1 MKSRA
6 NGFRKKSLIA
16 LILEATSL
24 KILCEKD
31 REELIAAKL
40 PWSLYE
46 KLQQMIAELSSLN
59 GKVLLYREDCKYET
73 SVVKDFAKEC
83 SKLRSKLRSAINEAF
98 ELAESEKRIPGLSQ
112 KKSYIDISQD
122 LMDLAVTAERIMAE
136 EPEYF
141 TETEM
146 VLNARTNSEKLRK
159 MACRKEVSFN
169 PNNELPESGREKA
182 LLINK
187 IMKKIRIYGR
197 RAFANDPKRRSAYNV
212 K

>member
-16 LILEATSL
+16 LILEAVSL
-24 KILCEKD
+24 KIHCEKD
-31 REELIAAKL
+31 KEKLIAEKL

-46 KLQQMIAELSSLN
+46 KLQQMIEELTSLN
-59 GKVLLYREDCKYET
+59 RKVLLYREDCKYET

-83 SKLRSKLRSAINEAF
+83 SKLRSELRSSLNNAF
-98 ELAESEKRIPGLSQ
+98 KLAESERIIPGLSQ
-112 KKSYIDISQD
+112 NKAYIDISQD
-122 LMDLAVTAERIMAE
+122 LMDLAVTAERFMAN

-146 VLNARTNSEKLRK
+146 VQKARTNSEKLRK

-169 PNNELPESGREKA
+169 SNNELPESAREKFK
-182 LLINK
+182 LLNK
-187 IMKKIRIYGR
+187 IMKKIRVYGR
-197 RAFANDPKRRSAYNV
+197 NAFANDPKRRSAYTV
-212 K
+212 Q

>member
-6 NGFRKKSLIA
+6 NGFRKKSLTA
-16 LILEATSL
+16 LILEAVRL
-24 KILCEKD
+24 KRLCEKD
-31 REELIAAKL
+31 KKELIAAKL

-112 KKSYIDISQD
+112 KK
-122 LMDLAVTAERIMAE
+122 
-136 EPEYF
+136 
-141 TETEM
+141 
-146 VLNARTNSEKLRK
+146 
-159 MACRKEVSFN
+159 
-169 PNNELPESGREKA
+169 
-182 LLINK
+182 
-187 IMKKIRIYGR
+187 
-197 RAFANDPKRRSAYNV
+197 
-212 K
+212 

>member
-59 GKVLLYREDCKYET
+59 GKILLYREDSKCET

-83 SKLRSKLRSAINEAF
+83 SKLRSELRSSLNNAF
-98 ELAESEKRIPGLSQ
+98 KLAESERIIPGLSR
-112 KKSYIDISQD
+112 KNAYIDISQD
-122 LMDLAVTAERIMAE
+122 LMDLAVTAERFMAK

-141 TETEM
+141 TDKEM
-146 VLNARTNSEKLRK
+146 VQKARINSEKLRK
-159 MACRKEVSFN
+159 MASRKEVEFN
-169 PNNELPESGREKA
+169 PYNELPESGREKFI
-182 LLINK
+182 LLNK
-187 IMKKIRIYGR
+187 IMKRIRIYGR
-197 RAFANDPKRRSAYNV
+197 KAFADDPIRRSAYTV
-212 K
+212 R